1 MNLIA
6 KCLGGSRAYHL
17 NTPESDTDLRGVFL
31 NTELSKIVG
40 LEKHEHQESSEV
52 DTKYKELRRFFNLL
66 RQSNTEAVEILFC
79 EEFLDEPD
87 PLFLEVQ
94 EKREQFLD
102 TEQMFKCLRGYMQG
116 ERRLMLGERTGTLGG
131 KRKAALDKYGYS
143 YKNLVQGIRL
153 AYSGM
158 HFFNTRVFPVNL
170 EQHLPNLQK
179 HLLNIKTNPET
190 LSKEDAD
197 RAFTE
202 AESELVRIY
211 EARDKSKD
219 LKFNLE
225 LANDYV
231 LRFYYPLIKQHYLKG
246 WTGFRDIQE
255 MKGMS

>member
-31 NTELSKIVG
+31 NTELSQIVG
-40 LEKHEHQESSEV
+40 LNKHEHQESAVV

-79 EEFLDEPD
+79 EEFLDEVD

-94 EKREQFLD
+94 KQREQFLD
-102 TEQMFKCLRGYMQG
+102 TEQMFKCLRGYKQG

-131 KRKAALDKYGYS
+131 KRKAALDQYGYS
-143 YKNLVQGIRL
+143 YKNLVQGVRL
-153 AYSGM
+153 AYSGC
-158 HFFNTRVFPVNL
+158 FFFKNRIFPVNL
-170 EQHLPNLQK
+170 EQHLPTLRDT
-179 HLLNIKTNPET
+179 LLDIKLNPGKMD
-190 LSKEDAD
+190 KEQAAAWFDL
-197 RAFTE
+197 
-202 AESELVRIY
+202 AEKALVDNY

-219 LKFNLE
+219 LKFNFD

-231 LRFYYPLIKQHYLKG
+231 LRFYYPLIKQFYLKG
-246 WTGFRDIQE
+246 WTGFRNIQE